1 MQYTIRCDYRNTVT
15 KSRADGKEEKHGVFP
30 TVIQSKFRIDD
41 KRPMAKDGKE
51 KQPWSKSDFFHLQS
65 LFYDCS
71 KSKLYSIVD
80 FPKCSKSRMISL
92 ELNDQDK
99 NFAKFSEN
107 NDIKIELHYINEAVA
122 SNFEKMNDV
131 MQQVKEILSRNEIL
145 LIKCRNPSINNG
157 IKSNF
162 LHITRLMLQV
172 KELLLQNDKIF
183 WDYTHFESGF
193 I

>member
-1 MQYTIRCDYRNTVT
+1 MQHTIRCDYRNTVT
-15 KSRADGKEEKHGVFP
+15 KTNAEGKEVVYGMFP
-30 TVIQSKFRIDD
+30 TVIQSKFRIDQ
-41 KRPMAKDGKE
+41 KRPMTKDGKE
-51 KQPWSKSDFFHLQS
+51 KQPWSKSDFFHIQS

-80 FPKCSKSRMISL
+80 FPKCSLSRMVSI
-92 ELNDQDK
+92 ELNDRDK
-99 NFAKFSEN
+99 NDVKT
-107 NDIKIELHYINEAVA
+107 ELHYINEAVA
-122 SNFEKMNDV
+122 SNFEKVNDV
-131 MQQVKEILSRNEIL
+131 MQQVKEIMRENEIL
-145 LIKCRNPSINNG
+145 LLKCKNPSINNG

-162 LHITRLMLQV
+162 LQITRFMLQV

>member
-1 MQYTIRCDYRNTVT
+1 MQFTIRCDYRNTVT
-15 KSRADGKEEKHGVFP
+15 KARADGKEEKFGMFP
-30 TVIQSKFRIDD
+30 TVIQSKFRIDE
-41 KRPMAKDGKE
+41 KRPMGKDGKE

-92 ELNDQDK
+92 DLNDRDK
-99 NFAKFSEN
+99 
-107 NDIKIELHYINEAVA
+107 NDIKTELHYINEAVT
-122 SNFEKMNDV
+122 SNFEKMNDI
-131 MQQVKEILSRNEIL
+131 MQQVKEIMSRNEIL
-145 LIKCRNPSINNG
+145 LLKCKNPSINNG

-162 LHITRLMLQV
+162 LQITRFMLQV

-183 WDYTHFESGF
+183 WEYTHFESGF